1 MFPVAL
7 RGNFIQAKYETFV
20 YIRCPDAQRSPLHD
34 PHSTPVTDTFRRQQ
48 SHCTTL
54 QNVKAHFS
62 QYAGY
67 SKKKAGEKEACLKSI
82 LL

>member
-1 MFPVAL
+1 MFLVAL
-7 RGNFIQAKYETFV
+7 LGNCVQAKYEIFV

-34 PHSTPVTDTFRRQQ
+34 PHSTPVTDIFRRQQ

-54 QNVKAHFS
+54 LNVKAHFS
-62 QYAGY
+62 QYTAY
-67 SKKKAGEKEACLKSI
+67 PKKKAGEKEACLKSI